1 MLRLLFLLLS
11 AHLAIIQTCN
21 LQSYGLTGGGEFP
34 KPGDRRPCPVS
45 LYQADFILI
54 FFLEKQFGTIVVQ
67 IGKIENFN
75 HKILNHFIF

>member
-45 LYQADFILI
+45 LYQADFILF
-54 FFLEKQFGTIVVQ
+54 FFLRKAVWNYSCPDW
-67 IGKIENFN
+67 KN
-75 HKILNHFIF
+75 